1 MEECQIAK
9 ETALQSCLAS
19 TTLSFVVTI
28 VQNMRITWKKG
39 LIDDFLESRLLGQYS
54 V

>member
-1 MEECQIAK
+1 MEECRIAK

-19 TTLSFVVTI
+19 NTLSFVVTI
-28 VQNMRITWKKG
+28 VQNMRIWKKG